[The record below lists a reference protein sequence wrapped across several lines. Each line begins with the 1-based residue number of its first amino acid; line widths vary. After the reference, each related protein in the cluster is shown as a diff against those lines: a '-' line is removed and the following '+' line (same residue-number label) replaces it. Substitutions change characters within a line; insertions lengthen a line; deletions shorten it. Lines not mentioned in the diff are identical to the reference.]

1 MKTLSISLIILSM
14 LLYSCSDELLDIE
27 PKDQLT
33 DIFVWSSP
41 ENANL
46 FLNDIYNNLN
56 PGQIGRAH
64 V

>member
-46 FLNDIYNNLN
+46 FLNDI
-56 PGQIGRAH
+56 
-64 V
+64 